1 MAVTFG
7 RRTLHITDAVTRKT
21 FEMTVS
27 VVRLREHRPPRGV
40 ERIEWFLLSTAPVS
54 SLQDALQVAQ
64 GYTLRWRVEELHRTW
79 KTGAC
84 NIETSQLRSRA
95 NLQRWATLMAIVATR
110 IERLKF
116 LARNQPTEPAQEHL
130 SRDEI
135 DAAIILSETKKHQR
149 GDQLTIK
156 QAVHLIALAGGYT
169 GNVKAGLPG
178 SVTIRRG
185 LERVVVLAKGI
196 EIGRTM

>member
-1 MAVTFG
+1 MVSTF
-7 RRTLHITDAVTRKT
+7 DC
-21 FEMTVS
+21 
-27 VVRLREHRPPRGV
+27 PPRGV
-40 ERIEWFLLSTAPVS
+40 ERIEWFLLSTAPIS
-54 SLQDALQVAQ
+54 SLQDALQAAQ
-64 GYTLRWRVEELHRTW
+64 GYTLRWRVEEFHRTW

-95 NLQRWATLMAIVATR
+95 NFQRWATLMAIVATR

-130 SRDEI
+130 SQDEI

-169 GNVKAGLPG
+169 GNVKAGPPG

-185 LERVVVLAKGI
+185 LERVVVLAQGI